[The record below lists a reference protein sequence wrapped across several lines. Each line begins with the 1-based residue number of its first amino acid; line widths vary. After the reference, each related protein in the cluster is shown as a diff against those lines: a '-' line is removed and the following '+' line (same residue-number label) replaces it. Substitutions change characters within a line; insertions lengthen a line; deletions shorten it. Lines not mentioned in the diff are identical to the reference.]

1 MAGIDRDLVLS
12 KTLQVMR
19 KTDPGLTGVRS
30 VPWQL
35 NSHGWTRA
43 VPFSRQALVQILAR
57 STVVFVAVWKPDV
70 TATEQ
75 QQKAGRGEWVCA
87 PVCMCTLSDMQ
98 HI

>member
-30 VPWQL
+30 L
-35 NSHGWTRA
+35 FLGSCTAMGWTRA
-43 VPFSRQALVQILAR
+43 VPFSMQALVQILAR
-57 STVVFVAVWKPDV
+57 STVVFVAVWKPDE

-87 PVCMCTLSDMQ
+87 HTSQDCSQL
-98 HI
+98 